1 MHHLRRGQWRNSSQD
16 LCDLTFHIVR
26 VEGLGWRIWRFFRCT
41 IAGKWGGAYETKTAE
56 LCKCVSESDL
66 DWPGSQV
73 VSPVTSFG
81 NIGNNS
87 KRHKIRRKRWWRL
100 QMRRAKNVFDD
111 ADDDWTVT
119 KHRYNIYIYTYVYMY
134 VYLYVYIYAF
144 FTHIYTYIFMY
155 IYIYIYIHMCVCMYT
170 TLLREQVAAVTILR
184 YFARLEQETRYRFYD
199 RNKIKLIIFWMV
211 RNDRGVGFKLYHVC
225 CTYCLLGN

>member
-1 MHHLRRGQWRNSSQD
+1 MFQQVSPSHHLLMHHLRRGQWRNSSQD
-16 LCDLTFHIVR
+16 LCDLTFQIVR
-26 VEGLGWRIWRFFRCT
+26 VEGLGWRIWFFFRCT
-41 IAGKWGGAYETKTAE
+41 IAGKWGGKYETKSAE

-100 QMRRAKNVFDD
+100 QMRRTKNVFDD

-119 KHRYNIYIYTYVYMY
+119 KHRYNIYIHMYIRMYIYTCIFMHFLHTYIHIYLCTYIYTYVCMY
-134 VYLYVYIYAF
+134 VHYSSER
-144 FTHIYTYIFMY
+144 TSGSCHDSQIF
-155 IYIYIYIHMCVCMYT
+155 CSLGTRNKVP
-170 TLLREQVAAVTILR
+170 LLRQEQDQA
-184 YFARLEQETRYRFYD
+184 
-199 RNKIKLIIFWMV
+199 
-211 RNDRGVGFKLYHVC
+211 HH
-225 CTYCLLGN
+225 LLDGPQWPGGWL